1 MEFNFQTISAQNRY
15 KLLVSLIVPRPIA
28 WVSTCNLNDS
38 INVAPF
44 SFFNAIGSDPALVVM
59 GIGDHPDRPKDTA
72 VNIERTKE
80 FVVNLVPESLAQ
92 AMSDSATDF
101 PPHIS
106 EVEELGLQTVPSSR
120 VKPPRIVGSP
130 AALECVLERIVTIGQ
145 NRIIFGEVINAW
157 VDDRFVVNS
166 DKAYI
171 DTNAFKLIG
180 RMSGLGGYASTRDTF
195 QIERKKFDGS

>member
-1 MEFNFQTISAQNRY
+1 MEFDFSSISAQNRY

-28 WVSTCNLNDS
+28 WVSTCNPNGS

-72 VNIERTKE
+72 VNIEKTKE

-101 PPHIS
+101 PSGVS
-106 EVEELGLQTVPSSR
+106 EVEELGLQTASSSH
-120 VKPPRIVGSP
+120 VTPPRILGSP
-130 AALECVLERIVTIGQ
+130 AALECKLERILTIGQ
-145 NRIIFGEVINAW
+145 NRIIFGEVLSAW
-157 VDDRFVVNS
+157 VEDQFVLS
-166 DKAYI
+166 PEKAYI
-171 DTNAFKLIG
+171 DTNSFKLIG
-180 RMSGLGGYASTRDTF
+180 RMSGLGGYSSTRDTF
-195 QIERKKFDGS
+195 QIERKKFGG

>member
-1 MEFNFQTISAQNRY
+1 MEFDFRTIPAQNRY

-28 WVSTCNLNDS
+28 WVSTCNANGS
-38 INVAPF
+38 INIAPF

-72 VNIERTKE
+72 INIERTKE

-101 PPHIS
+101 PSDIS
-106 EVEELGLQTVPSSR
+106 EVEELGLQTASSSR
-120 VKPPRIVGSP
+120 VAPPRIVGSP
-130 AALECVLERIVTIGQ
+130 AALECKLERVLTVGQ
-145 NRIIFGEVINAW
+145 NRIIFGEVISAW
-157 VDDRFVVNS
+157 VDDQFVLS
-166 DKAYI
+166 PEKAYV

-195 QIERKKFDGS
+195 QIERKKFGG

>member
-1 MEFNFQTISAQNRY
+1 MEFDFRNISAQNRY

-28 WVSTCNLNDS
+28 WVSTCNLNGS
-38 INVAPF
+38 INIAPF

-72 VNIERTKE
+72 INIERTRE

-101 PPHIS
+101 PPDIS
-106 EVEELGLQTVPSSR
+106 EVEELGLQTARSLCVT
-120 VKPPRIVGSP
+120 PPRIVGSP
-130 AALECVLERIVTIGQ
+130 AALECKLERVLTIGQ
-145 NRIIFGEVINAW
+145 NRVVFGEVVSAW
-157 VDDRFVVNS
+157 VDDRFVLNPE
-166 DKAYI
+166 KAYI

-195 QIERKKFDGS
+195 QIERKKLGG